1 MTSPSSRAASG
12 SSPTRSRPCCGT
24 AGSWLNEAIF
34 DQVAEINARPFQK
47 REDSRWIVFQRDEK
61 PLLTPLP
68 PMRFELADLRKAKVA
83 PNYHISLDRNYY
95 SVPSKL
101 IGQSLDVRVTSRTIE
116 VFDGAERVA
125 CHPRFTGVRGRY
137 STVTS
142 HMPAGHRHWASRE
155 SPPADRGECL
165 GGRSLVAAWLCIRPA
180 RAPTASTARMWARIG
195 VALSTCLALYAG
207 SLAIVGTGTGATAD
221 CGKQSTAAGNTPV
234 CYLTLAGGV
243 TVYVAILGANSDECR
258 TAAEQVQ
265 QVTPGGRI
273 HKMRHRD
280 ERA

>member
-1 MTSPSSRAASG
+1 MLRDRRFVGLAE
-12 SSPTRSRPCCGT
+12 
-24 AGSWLNEAIF
+24 LNEAIF

-83 PNYHISLDRNYY
+83 PNYHISLGRNYY

-101 IGQSLDVRVTSRTIE
+101 IGQSLDVRVTSHTIE

-142 HMPAGHRHWASRE
+142 HMPAGHRHRLADWSPQRFEQWAATVGPELCRGDPGDPGLTE
-155 SPPADRGECL
+155 DRRAVLPVLPRRDVAGQEAGWHGAAGTVLRPGAGANAVAVLHADQKAMGHLATR
-165 GGRSLVAAWLCIRPA
+165 RSAAR
-180 RAPTASTARMWARIG
+180 G
-195 VALSTCLALYAG
+195 VAGRRRFVRG
-207 SLAIVGTGTGATAD
+207 SGYYG
-221 CGKQSTAAGNTPV
+221 Q
-234 CYLTLAGGV
+234 GGGQ
-243 TVYVAILGANSDECR
+243 A
-258 TAAEQVQ
+258 
-265 QVTPGGRI
+265 
-273 HKMRHRD
+273 
-280 ERA
+280 